1 MVTIAASRV
10 WALNTQR
17 RLLWTSHAPIAG
29 GWPSRGCGP
38 GFVSCKGAGYPCL
51 CRDLGFP
58 LVATGGR
65 LLPAVAGL
73 VLQWQWGI
81 PLKQRGLLLLLALR
95 YRWSCLGNGLA
106 PPMEGG
112 YRLYPL
118 ALPPTIGCRSLHW
131 RVSQT
136 NPEMMVQYR
145 CHPPGGQRCR
155 IRIRKWWLCLP
166 GPLRVLGSS
175 GGLHRVP
182 NPQGWTIGFS
192 GWPALVLRAPPR
204 CLSSRKC
211 MMSSLEHGRHLSLPE
226 TAPVAHPPSPPLTA
240 ERRGGYTEVPPVER
254 SVAMQ
259 LCPRTAST
267 WRGNPLLPSRA
278 CRHSSALTGS
288 AYAACGEAASA
299 LHAMALLQV
308 HQAKALRDLHEGG
321 HDPGVLSELRTATDL
336 ALRATKVTA
345 RSLGRAMSTMVVQ
358 ERHLWLCLAD
368 MKEADKARFLN
379 APVSQT
385 GLFGDAVENFAQQFS
400 AAQKQTEAIRHIL
413 PRRAAA
419 ASTRPPAAVPRST
432 RRRGRPP
439 AAAPAPAQ
447 QTQQPPA
454 KQRRG
459 AGRRAAAP
467 PVQAPAKPGGKRRS
481 KRPWDGRP
489 RDGDVC
495 SSGDGERTTP
505 SPGGGPGGESF
516 VSFFATG
523 LTVSGTQNLGKR
535 AVSSIS
541 GSPEGTG
548 GCERV
553 KLELHSPSSLA
564 SGQLWAV
571 REGGQSHYSRTL
583 CQNAGKCVTHADPA
597 SDRQRDARAGS
608 LRSPSLPHRGYVSGF
623 VGVTSTVLG
632 GLASAPQPVSLA
644 PPYHQTRL
652 CDSVR
657 PATSQVS
664 RHPLH
669 HSEGSGC
676 PHLTSRD
683 RSPTG
688 EGRDRAGPSSRYEV
702 GVLQPLLHC
711 TQEKRWV
718 KTNLGSARFEPGP
731 SQAPVQNA
739 HTETHLWVRPS
750 PRLVC
755 SDRPEGRVLPRVDP
769 SAPQAIPAVCVRRT
783 GISVQSP
790 ALRAVPVAPCLH
802 ESSGGSPCSP
812 ERTGRAHSQ
821 LPRRLAYTSS
831 VAGPVMRTQ
840 GHGALAPQ
848 PVGPSG
854 QLGKEQTLPGAE
866 DLFSRYGVR
875 LGQSDSAP
883 HTGTRSVGVEL
894 LEYIQEQ
901 DGGTTETVSEAP
913 GAYGGCGGGHAAGAA
928 PYETA
933 STLAPWPS
941 PEVGVAE
948 RHAEGPSHSS
958 LPPNLHPV
966 VRPFIPSGRS
976 APGTGLQARCG
987 LHRRLRQGLG
997 GHVQRACSVRGLDGS
1012 PTALA
1017 HQLPR
1022 VAGSTPGLEPSQE
1035 TLTRRACTS
1044 PYGQHGDRCVH
1055 QPTRWS
1061 TLPSHVT
1068 TRPPPPPLESEAS
1081 EVASRHSYPGLAQP
1095 DSRRAVTSCAPR
1107 RMETPS
1113 PDGPADLATFWTC
1126 TGRPVRVPRDVAL
1139 PVVLLPDRWNTRHG
1153 RTGTQLAAGPSQICI
1168 SPSEPSRTD
1177 SVQGQRGRGADP
1189 ARGTILAYQDL
1200 VPRADASRDS
1210 PSLADSSEEGSTD
1223 SETGHLMAPASR
1235 SLETSC
1241 LVPRRDAEVLGDLPQ
1256 EVVDTITSARA
1267 PSTRHAYAL
1276 KWNLFVEWCSS
1287 HREDP
1292 RRCPIRV
1299 VLSFL
1304 QQGLERRLSPS
1315 TLKVYVAA
1323 IAANHDPV
1331 EGKSV
1336 GKHDWVVR
1344 FLRGARRLNPP
1355 RPPSIPSWD
1364 LSLVLRALQQG
1375 PFEPLQTV
1383 EPKFLSMKTLL
1394 LLALASIKRVGDLH
1408 AFSVDDSCLQFGP
1421 ADSQIILRPRPGYV
1435 PKVPTTPFRDQVV
1448 SLQALP
1454 PEEADPALALLCP
1467 VRALRHYVDRTQ
1479 SFRTSD
1485 QLFVCHGGRQKGKA
1499 VSKQRM
1505 AHWIVDA
1512 ITLAYQA
1519 QGVPCPFRLRAH
1531 STRSVASSWALA
1543 RGASLTDICRA
1554 AGWATPNTFARF
1566 YSLRVEPVSSCV
1578 LTSNG

>member
-1 MVTIAASRV
+1 MS
-10 WALNTQR
+10 
-17 RLLWTSHAPIAG
+17 
-29 GWPSRGCGP
+29 GWHE
-38 GFVSCKGAGYPCL
+38 
-51 CRDLGFP
+51 
-58 LVATGGR
+58 GGR
-65 LLPAVAGL
+65 QGTV
-73 VLQWQWGI
+73 
-81 PLKQRGLLLLLALR
+81 
-95 YRWSCLGNGLA
+95 
-106 PPMEGG
+106 
-112 YRLYPL
+112 
-118 ALPPTIGCRSLHW
+118 
-131 RVSQT
+131 
-136 NPEMMVQYR
+136 PE
-145 CHPPGGQRCR
+145 CP
-155 IRIRKWWLCLP
+155 
-166 GPLRVLGSS
+166 
-175 GGLHRVP
+175 RVP
-182 NPQGWTIGFS
+182 D
-192 GWPALVLRAPPR
+192 R
-204 CLSSRKC
+204 
-211 MMSSLEHGRHLSLPE
+211 
-226 TAPVAHPPSPPLTA
+226 PVR
-240 ERRGGYTEVPPVER
+240 RRGGELRPAVLRCTE
-254 SVAMQ
+254 AD
-259 LCPRTAST
+259 
-267 WRGNPLLPSRA
+267 WGNPAHPAPA
-278 CRHSSALTGS
+278 CSCCLHS
-288 AYAACGEAASA
+288 
-299 LHAMALLQV
+299 
-308 HQAKALRDLHEGG
+308 
-321 HDPGVLSELRTATDL
+321 AT
-336 ALRATKVTA
+336 
-345 RSLGRAMSTMVVQ
+345 
-358 ERHLWLCLAD
+358 
-368 MKEADKARFLN
+368 
-379 APVSQT
+379 
-385 GLFGDAVENFAQQFS
+385 
-400 AAQKQTEAIRHIL
+400 
-413 PRRAAA
+413 
-419 ASTRPPAAVPRST
+419 RST

-459 AGRRAAAP
+459 DGRRAAAP
-467 PVQAPAKPGGKRRS
+467 PRPSRPPPNQAASVEASGPETDDPGMEMFALREMVNAPLPPPEEGRAENLLFPFLPLASRSVVPKTSAKEQFPLSLGPQR
-481 KRPWDGRP
+481 GRGVVNESNLSYTHP
-489 RDGDVC
+489 PLSPVGSCGRFERAVN
-495 SSGDGERTTP
+495 RTTHAP
-505 SPGGGPGGESF
+505 SARTQVSASHTPTPLRTGNETPEPGPC
-516 VSFFATG
+516 VPPRCPTA
-523 LTVSGTQNLGKR
+523 GTS
-535 AVSSIS
+535 V
-541 GSPEGTG
+541 
-548 GCERV
+548 
-553 KLELHSPSSLA
+553 
-564 SGQLWAV
+564 
-571 REGGQSHYSRTL
+571 
-583 CQNAGKCVTHADPA
+583 
-597 SDRQRDARAGS
+597 GS
-608 LRSPSLPHRGYVSGF
+608 L
-623 VGVTSTVLG
+623 
-632 GLASAPQPVSLA
+632 VSLVRFWGAWLALPNPSRWLLRTIRLGYAIQFARRPPKYRGIHSTTVRAADA
-644 PPYHQTRL
+644 PILRAEIAVLLAKDAIEP
-652 CDSVR
+652 VP
-657 PATSQVS
+657 PADM
-664 RHPLH
+664 RI
-669 HSEGSGC
+669 
-676 PHLTSRD
+676 
-683 RSPTG
+683 
-688 EGRDRAGPSSRYEV
+688 

-755 SDRPEGRVLPRVDP
+755 SYRPEGRVLPCVDP

-790 ALRAVPVAPCLH
+790 ALRAVPVAPWLH

-831 VAGPVMRTQ
+831 VAGPVTRTQ

-883 HTGTRSVGVEL
+883 HAGTRSVGVEL

-913 GAYGGCGGGHAAGAA
+913 GAYGGCGGSHAAGAA

-933 STLAPWPS
+933 STLAPWPG

-997 GHVQRACSVRGLDGS
+997 SHVQRACSVRGLDGS

-1081 EVASRHSYPGLAQP
+1081 EVASRHSYPGPAQP

-1113 PDGPADLATFWTC
+1113 PDGPADLATFWTR
-1126 TGRPVRVPRDVAL
+1126 TGRPVRVPRDVTL
-1139 PVVLLPDRWNTRHG
+1139 PVVLLPDRWNTQHG

-1200 VPRADASRDS
+1200 VPRADAPRDS

-1235 SLETSC
+1235 PLETSC

-1364 LSLVLRALQQG
+1364 LSLVLRALQHG

>member
-1 MVTIAASRV
+1 MP
-10 WALNTQR
+10 
-17 RLLWTSHAPIAG
+17 TS
-29 GWPSRGCGP
+29 
-38 GFVSCKGAGYPCL
+38 
-51 CRDLGFP
+51 
-58 LVATGGR
+58 
-65 LLPAVAGL
+65 
-73 VLQWQWGI
+73 
-81 PLKQRGLLLLLALR
+81 
-95 YRWSCLGNGLA
+95 
-106 PPMEGG
+106 
-112 YRLYPL
+112 
-118 ALPPTIGCRSLHW
+118 
-131 RVSQT
+131 
-136 NPEMMVQYR
+136 
-145 CHPPGGQRCR
+145 
-155 IRIRKWWLCLP
+155 
-166 GPLRVLGSS
+166 
-175 GGLHRVP
+175 
-182 NPQGWTIGFS
+182 
-192 GWPALVLRAPPR
+192 
-204 CLSSRKC
+204 
-211 MMSSLEHGRHLSLPE
+211 
-226 TAPVAHPPSPPLTA
+226 
-240 ERRGGYTEVPPVER
+240 
-254 SVAMQ
+254 
-259 LCPRTAST
+259 
-267 WRGNPLLPSRA
+267 
-278 CRHSSALTGS
+278 
-288 AYAACGEAASA
+288 
-299 LHAMALLQV
+299 
-308 HQAKALRDLHEGG
+308 
-321 HDPGVLSELRTATDL
+321 
-336 ALRATKVTA
+336 
-345 RSLGRAMSTMVVQ
+345 
-358 ERHLWLCLAD
+358 
-368 MKEADKARFLN
+368 
-379 APVSQT
+379 
-385 GLFGDAVENFAQQFS
+385 
-400 AAQKQTEAIRHIL
+400 
-413 PRRAAA
+413 
-419 ASTRPPAAVPRST
+419 
-432 RRRGRPP
+432 
-439 AAAPAPAQ
+439 
-447 QTQQPPA
+447 
-454 KQRRG
+454 
-459 AGRRAAAP
+459 
-467 PVQAPAKPGGKRRS
+467 
-481 KRPWDGRP
+481 
-489 RDGDVC
+489 
-495 SSGDGERTTP
+495 
-505 SPGGGPGGESF
+505 
-516 VSFFATG
+516 
-523 LTVSGTQNLGKR
+523 
-535 AVSSIS
+535 
-541 GSPEGTG
+541 
-548 GCERV
+548 CERN
-553 KLELHSPSSLA
+553 H
-564 SGQLWAV
+564 
-571 REGGQSHYSRTL
+571 
-583 CQNAGKCVTHADPA
+583 C
-597 SDRQRDARAGS
+597 
-608 LRSPSLPHRGYVSGF
+608 
-623 VGVTSTVLG
+623 
-632 GLASAPQPVSLA
+632 
-644 PPYHQTRL
+644 
-652 CDSVR
+652 
-657 PATSQVS
+657 
-664 RHPLH
+664 
-669 HSEGSGC
+669 
-676 PHLTSRD
+676 
-683 RSPTG
+683 PTG
-688 EGRDRAGPSSRYEV
+688 EGRDGTGPSSRYEGRV
-702 GVLQPLLHC
+702 FQPLLHC
-711 TQEKRWV
+711 AQESGGLRPILGLRILNGAFHKPPFKMLMQNCVFGCIRPQVRSAALTW
-718 KTNLGSARFEPGP
+718 KT
-731 SQAPVQNA
+731 
-739 HTETHLWVRPS
+739 
-750 PRLVC
+750 
-755 SDRPEGRVLPRVDP
+755 
-769 SAPQAIPAVCVRRT
+769 RT
-783 GISVQSP
+783 SMCRSFRTTGHSCGWRSKDEHISTGP

-831 VAGPVMRTQ
+831 VVGPVMRTQ
-840 GHGALAPQ
+840 VQGALAPQ

-883 HTGTRSVGVEL
+883 HAGTRSVGVEL

-997 GHVQRACSVRGLDGS
+997 GHVQRACNVGGLDGS

-1022 VAGSTPGLEPSQE
+1022 VAGSTLGLEPSQE

-1044 PYGQHGDRCVH
+1044 PYGQLCD
-1055 QPTRWS
+1055 RWS

-1113 PDGPADLATFWTC
+1113 PDGPADLATFWTR

-1177 SVQGQRGRGADP
+1177 TVQGQRGRGADP

-1200 VPRADASRDS
+1200 VPRADAPRDS

-1235 SLETSC
+1235 PLETSC
-1241 LVPRRDAEVLGDLPQ
+1241 LVPRRDAEVLSDLPQ

-1287 HREDP
+1287 HTEDP

-1355 RPPSIPSWD
+1355 GPPSIPSWD
-1364 LSLVLRALQQG
+1364 LSLVLTALQQG

-1485 QLFVCHGGRQKGKA
+1485 QLFVCHGGRQKGNA
-1499 VSKQRM
+1499 VSRQRM
-1505 AHWIVDA
+1505 AHWLVDA

-1519 QGVPCPFRLRAH
+1519 QGVPCPFSLRAH

-1554 AGWATPNTFARF
+1554 VGWATPNTFARF
-1566 YSLRVEPVSSCV
+1566 YSLRVEPVSPCV

>member
-1 MVTIAASRV
+1 MDESTSNHTHPPSRQQAAVGGSR
-10 WALNTQR
+10 ASSKAT
-17 RLLWTSHAPIAG
+17 HAPSAKL
-29 GWPSRGCGP
+29 WKQVNVHRTLRPLHGP
-38 GFVSCKGAGYPCL
+38 PRA
-51 CRDLGFP
+51 
-58 LVATGGR
+58 
-65 LLPAVAGL
+65 
-73 VLQWQWGI
+73 
-81 PLKQRGLLLLLALR
+81 
-95 YRWSCLGNGLA
+95 
-106 PPMEGG
+106 
-112 YRLYPL
+112 
-118 ALPPTIGCRSLHW
+118 RSLH
-131 RVSQT
+131 ST
-136 NPEMMVQYR
+136 
-145 CHPPGGQRCR
+145 
-155 IRIRKWWLCLP
+155 
-166 GPLRVLGSS
+166 
-175 GGLHRVP
+175 
-182 NPQGWTIGFS
+182 
-192 GWPALVLRAPPR
+192 
-204 CLSSRKC
+204 
-211 MMSSLEHGRHLSLPE
+211 SLPYCGY
-226 TAPVAHPPSPPLTA
+226 V
-240 ERRGGYTEVPPVER
+240 GGPDGPACTVSGCRE
-254 SVAMQ
+254 
-259 LCPRTAST
+259 
-267 WRGNPLLPSRA
+267 LPSRLA
-278 CRHSSALTGS
+278 GSWGPSDSAMRFSS
-288 AYAACGEAASA
+288 
-299 LHAMALLQV
+299 
-308 HQAKALRDLHEGG
+308 
-321 HDPGVLSELRTATDL
+321 PGVLPS
-336 ALRATKVTA
+336 
-345 RSLGRAMSTMVVQ
+345 SG
-358 ERHLWLCLAD
+358 
-368 MKEADKARFLN
+368 
-379 APVSQT
+379 
-385 GLFGDAVENFAQQFS
+385 
-400 AAQKQTEAIRHIL
+400 
-413 PRRAAA
+413 
-419 ASTRPPAAVPRST
+419 ASTS
-432 RRRGRPP
+432 
-439 AAAPAPAQ
+439 Q
-447 QTQQPPA
+447 QWRQPMPMT
-454 KQRRG
+454 
-459 AGRRAAAP
+459 
-467 PVQAPAKPGGKRRS
+467 
-481 KRPWDGRP
+481 
-489 RDGDVC
+489 C
-495 SSGDGERTTP
+495 
-505 SPGGGPGGESF
+505 ES
-516 VSFFATG
+516 
-523 LTVSGTQNLGKR
+523 
-535 AVSSIS
+535 
-541 GSPEGTG
+541 
-548 GCERV
+548 
-553 KLELHSPSSLA
+553 
-564 SGQLWAV
+564 
-571 REGGQSHYSRTL
+571 YL
-583 CQNAGKCVTHADPA
+583 C
-597 SDRQRDARAGS
+597 
-608 LRSPSLPHRGYVSGF
+608 
-623 VGVTSTVLG
+623 
-632 GLASAPQPVSLA
+632 
-644 PPYHQTRL
+644 
-652 CDSVR
+652 
-657 PATSQVS
+657 
-664 RHPLH
+664 
-669 HSEGSGC
+669 
-676 PHLTSRD
+676 
-683 RSPTG
+683 PTG
-688 EGRDRAGPSSRYEV
+688 EGRDGTGPSSRYEGRV
-702 GVLQPLLHC
+702 FQPLLHC
-711 TQEKRWV
+711 AQEKRWV
-718 KTNLGSARFEPGP
+718 TTNLGSAHLDAQDAHAEPRLRM
-731 SQAPVQNA
+731 
-739 HTETHLWVRPS
+739 HPS
-750 PRLVC
+750 PSSVC
-755 SDRPEGRVLPRVDP
+755 SIDLKT
-769 SAPQAIPAVCVRRT
+769 RT
-783 GISVQSP
+783 SMCRSFRATGHSCGLRSKDEHISTGP
-790 ALRAVPVAPCLH
+790 ALRAVPIAPCLH
-802 ESSGGSPCSP
+802 ESSGGSPCSL
-812 ERTGRAHSQ
+812 ERSGRAHSQ
-821 LPRRLAYTSS
+821 LPRRLAHTGS
-831 VAGPVMRTQ
+831 VSGSVMRTQ
-840 GHGALAPQ
+840 GLVLSHL
-848 PVGPSG
+848 S
-854 QLGKEQTLPGAE
+854 QLGLRVNWEKSKLLPMQRISFLGME
-866 DLFSRYGVR
+866 FGF
-875 LGQSDSAP
+875 GQSDSAP
-883 HTGTRSVGVEL
+883 HAGTRSVGVEL

-901 DGGTTETVSEAP
+901 DAAP
-913 GAYGGCGGGHAAGAA
+913 LKQFQRLLGHMAAADGGHAAGAA

-1044 PYGQHGDRCVH
+1044 PYGQHSDRCVH

-1113 PDGPADLATFWTC
+1113 PDGPADLATFWTR
-1126 TGRPVRVPRDVAL
+1126 TDRPVRVPRDVAL

-1200 VPRADASRDS
+1200 VPRADAPRDS

-1235 SLETSC
+1235 PLETSC

-1256 EVVDTITSARA
+1256 GVVDTITSARA

-1485 QLFVCHGGRQKGKA
+1485 QLFVCHGGRQKGNA

-1543 RGASLTDICRA
+1543 RGTSLTDICRA